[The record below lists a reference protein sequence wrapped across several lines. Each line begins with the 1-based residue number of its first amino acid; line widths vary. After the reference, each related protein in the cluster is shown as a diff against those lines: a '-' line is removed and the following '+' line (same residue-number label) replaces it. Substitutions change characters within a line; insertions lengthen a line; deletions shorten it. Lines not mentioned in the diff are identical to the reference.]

1 MNTIEQSEREAA
13 NAVLDYA
20 IQLVKYYVDD
30 PGDIDAAMIAVLVTA
45 IELVADRKI
54 HIERIYGKRKTFLS

>member
-1 MNTIEQSEREAA
+1 MKHIEQAEQESARAL
-13 NAVLDYA
+13 VDYA
-20 IQLVKYYVDD
+20 CQLVKHYVDD

-54 HIERIYGKRKTFLS
+54 HIERIYGQRKTFLS